1 MDAGPTAYRERGP
14 RAVSLSSPARKLLAR
29 ESRYLVW
36 GLLFGLVSVP
46 SIGTVYYREDIAIG
60 YRQFLGG
67 LFDREIWFIAVAY
80 SALDEIHQSFV
91 ASRGASASE
100 STKSILVCS
109 RSTRAT
115 FTVSRSARRQVR
127 PLRSPTSAWWI
138 GSK

>member
-1 MDAGPTAYRERGP
+1 MDAGPPAYLAWEP
-14 RAVSLSSPARKLLAR
+14 RAVSLSAPARKLLAR

-80 SALDEIHQSFV
+80 LLVPYLLVQLVRSTLWAWRRTHRLAKE
-91 ASRGASASE
+91 ARGASA
-100 STKSILVCS
+100 
-109 RSTRAT
+109 
-115 FTVSRSARRQVR
+115 
-127 PLRSPTSAWWI
+127 PH
-138 GSK
+138 